1 MNISTNLT
9 TLDVREGDTLVAYV
23 PQALSDKQVSAITA
37 KLAEDFPKAARVSVI
52 PCGIQ
57 LMTAREG
64 TDELLIDIRDTL
76 KRVEEIMLQ
85 SNGSVL

>member
-23 PQALSDKQVSAITA
+23 PHTLSDKQVTEITA
-37 KLAEDFPKAARVSVI
+37 KLAEDFPQATRVSVI
-52 PCGIQ
+52 PGGIQ

-64 TDELLIDIRDTL
+64 TDELLIEIRDTL
-76 KRVEEIMLQ
+76 KRVEQIMLQ
-85 SNGSVL
+85 SNGAVV